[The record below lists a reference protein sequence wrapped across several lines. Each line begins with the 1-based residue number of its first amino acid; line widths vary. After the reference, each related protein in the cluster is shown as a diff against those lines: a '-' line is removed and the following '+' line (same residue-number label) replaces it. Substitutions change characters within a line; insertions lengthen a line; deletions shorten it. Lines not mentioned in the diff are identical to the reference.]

1 MRINVKELKNVLRKA
16 TLNFSL
22 ESVQL
27 NISREKI
34 KSRMTTQANN
44 AIVILDVANGVIPSL
59 RSDVVFN
66 FQDPNKTLIP
76 YLALISDD
84 DTTDVIIEQEKIIL
98 VTGNQKA
105 NIFFCSPMVVST
117 FERDRVR
124 AGTAY
129 FTEFDLTDDFM
140 KQFAMIKKIG
150 PGFGKIYFSV
160 EGNKLIMETTDKT
173 NMYAGGL
180 KFELHDITEPDLS
193 MCFDYRNFINVMSSI
208 GEDYEAFKMSL
219 TFVRDA
225 GLGMTYLSKDDG
237 SEKYYLMSTNDSA

>member
-1 MRINVKELKNVLRKA
+1 MQINVKELKNVLRKA

-22 ESVQL
+22 DSVQL
-27 NISREKI
+27 NISSEKI
-34 KSRMTTQANN
+34 SSRMTTQANN
-44 AIVILDVANGVIPSL
+44 AIIILNMDNNVIPSL
-59 RSDVVFN
+59 RADVTLN
-66 FQDPNKTLIP
+66 FQDPNKTLTP
-76 YLALISDD
+76 YLALINDD
-84 DTTDVIIEQEKIIL
+84 DTTDILIEPEKIIL

-105 NIFFCSPMVVST
+105 NVFFCSPMVVST

-140 KQFAMIKKIG
+140 RQFAMIKKIG

-160 EGNKLIMETTDKT
+160 DDNKLIMETTDKT

-180 KFELHDITEPDLS
+180 KFELHDVNEPSLS

-208 GEDYEAFKMSL
+208 GEDYEAFKMAL

-225 GLGMTYLSKDDG
+225 GLGMAYLSKDDG
-237 SEKYYLMSTNDSA
+237 SEKYYLMSTNDNA

>member
-1 MRINVKELKNVLRKA
+1 MQINVKELKNVLRKA

-22 ESVQL
+22 DSVQL
-27 NISREKI
+27 NISRENI
-34 KSRMTTQANN
+34 SSRMTTQANN
-44 AIVILDVANGVIPSL
+44 AIIILNMANNVIPSL
-59 RSDVVFN
+59 RADVTLN
-66 FQDPNKTLIP
+66 FQDPNKTLTP
-76 YLALISDD
+76 YLALINDD
-84 DTTDVIIEQEKIIL
+84 DTTDILIEPEKVIL

-140 KQFAMIKKIG
+140 RQFSMIKKIG

-160 EGNKLIMETTDKT
+160 DDNKLIMETTDKT

-180 KFELHDITEPDLS
+180 KFELHEVNEPSLS

-225 GLGMTYLSKDDG
+225 GLGMAYLSKDDE
-237 SEKYYLMSTNDSA
+237 SEKYYLMSTNDNA